1 MSIDSCASGGRR
13 NDLETLKRAIILHRS
28 DNYDPVGN
36 QGQSFGLALWT
47 PLAGIGT
54 GGADQYNFRSA
65 MCPFQN
71 SSFDVRGADS
81 GVNQKFASDN
91 STLANHDKTFDFA
104 IARKYQADWKRC
116 TKYYGQDYYPL
127 TPYSLDEATWLA
139 WEYVAYDGS
148 GGIVQIFKRSQ
159 SPYETARLRMYGLD
173 PNANYVFEDFDPDGH
188 PLIKYGG
195 KELMEEGVPITIKE
209 QRVSRIFEFRRVD

>member
-1 MSIDSCASGGRR
+1 
-13 NDLETLKRAIILHRS
+13 LHRS

-47 PLAGIGT
+47 PLAGIGA

-71 SSFDVRGADS
+71 SSFDVRDE
-81 GVNQKFASDN
+81 K
-91 STLANHDKTFDFA
+91 FDFA

-127 TPYSLDEATWLA
+127 TPYSLDESTWLA
-139 WEYVAYDGS
+139 WQYVAYDAS

-159 SPYETARLRMYGLD
+159 SPYETSRLRMYGLD
-173 PNANYVFEDFDPDGH
+173 PDANYVFEDFDGNPD
-188 PLIKYGG
+188 IRCSG
-195 KELMEEGVPITIKE
+195 KELMEKGLPITIHE
-209 QRVSRIFEFRRVD
+209 RRSSRILEFHRAK